1 MKPLFFFIRSLFD
14 SRTTSLFCIVRWI
27 LGGHLTREG
36 HLVTQ
41 VCEKIE
47 ESIIMR
53 DQDDGSKIMKAVL
66 IGDGAVGKTSIRRN
80 YLGEDFI
87 EGHLAT
93 IGVDL
98 ATKRVL
104 FEEDVVKFI
113 IWDLAGQPTFE
124 KVRGHYYSGCN
135 GILLVYSVVDRE
147 TFDNASKWLVEAY
160 KNMGPLPP
168 TVIIGNKI
176 DLRDSQD
183 KSKFVTT
190 EEGHA
195 FCEYF
200 MEKLDVPAIYR
211 ETSAKTGE
219 NIQDTFHE
227 LLRMMTDAHK
237 DKEPDIF
244 MG

>member
-1 MKPLFFFIRSLFD
+1 
-14 SRTTSLFCIVRWI
+14 
-27 LGGHLTREG
+27 
-36 HLVTQ
+36 
-41 VCEKIE
+41 
-47 ESIIMR
+47 MR

-104 FEEDVVKFI
+104 FEQDVVKFI

-124 KVRGHYYSGCN
+124 KVRGHYYAGCN
-135 GILLVYSVVDRE
+135 GILLVYSVIDRE
-147 TFDNASKWLVEAY
+147 SFDNASKWLVEAFR
-160 KNMGPLPP
+160 NMGPLPP

-176 DLRDSQD
+176 DLRTSLD
-183 KSKFVTT
+183 KKKYVTP
-190 EEGHA
+190 EEGQA
-195 FCEYF
+195 FTQYF
-200 MEKLDVPAIYR
+200 INKLGVPAIFR
-211 ETSAKTGE
+211 ETSARTGA

-227 LLRMMTDAHK
+227 LLRMMSEAANE
-237 DKEPDIF
+237 KESEYF
-244 MG
+244 VG

>member
-1 MKPLFFFIRSLFD
+1 
-14 SRTTSLFCIVRWI
+14 
-27 LGGHLTREG
+27 
-36 HLVTQ
+36 
-41 VCEKIE
+41 
-47 ESIIMR
+47 MR

-104 FEEDVVKFI
+104 FEQDIVKFI

-135 GILLVYSVVDRE
+135 GILLVYSVEDRE
-147 TFDNASKWLVEAY
+147 SFDNASKWLVEAY

-176 DLRDSQD
+176 DLRDSMD
-183 KSKFVTT
+183 KTKFVTP
-190 EEGHA
+190 EEGEE
-195 FCEYF
+195 FTKYF
-200 MEKLDVPAIYR
+200 IEKLEVPAIFR
-211 ETSAKTGE
+211 ETSAKTGA

-227 LLRMMTDAHK
+227 LLRMMNEAV
-237 DKEPDIF
+237 DKQESDIF

>member
-1 MKPLFFFIRSLFD
+1 
-14 SRTTSLFCIVRWI
+14 
-27 LGGHLTREG
+27 
-36 HLVTQ
+36 
-41 VCEKIE
+41 
-47 ESIIMR
+47 MR

-104 FEEDVVKFI
+104 FEQDVVKFI

-124 KVRGHYYSGCN
+124 KVRGHYYAGCN
-135 GILLVYSVVDRE
+135 GILLVYSVVDRDS
-147 TFDNASKWLVEAY
+147 FDNASKWLVEAFR
-160 KNMGPLPP
+160 NMGPLPP

-176 DLRDSQD
+176 DLRDNLD
-183 KSKFVTT
+183 KKKYVTPQ
-190 EEGHA
+190 EGA
-195 FCEYF
+195 EFTQYF
-200 MEKLDVPAIYR
+200 IDKLGVPAIFR
-211 ETSAKTGE
+211 ETSAKTGA

-227 LLRMMTDAHK
+227 LLRMMNEAAVN
-237 DKEPDIF
+237 KENDLF

>member
-1 MKPLFFFIRSLFD
+1 
-14 SRTTSLFCIVRWI
+14 
-27 LGGHLTREG
+27 
-36 HLVTQ
+36 
-41 VCEKIE
+41 
-47 ESIIMR
+47 MR

-104 FEEDVVKFI
+104 FDEDVVKFI

-135 GILLVYSVVDRE
+135 GILLVFSVIDRE
-147 TFDNASKWLVEAY
+147 TFDNASKWLAEAY

-176 DLRDSQD
+176 DLRKSQD

-190 EEGHA
+190 EEGQA

-219 NIQDTFHE
+219 NIHDTFHE
-227 LLRMMTDAHK
+227 LLRMMTEAQK

>member
-1 MKPLFFFIRSLFD
+1 
-14 SRTTSLFCIVRWI
+14 
-27 LGGHLTREG
+27 
-36 HLVTQ
+36 
-41 VCEKIE
+41 
-47 ESIIMR
+47 MR

-104 FEEDVVKFI
+104 FQQDVVKFI

-124 KVRGHYYSGCN
+124 KVRGHYYAGCN

-147 TFDNASKWLVEAY
+147 TFDNASKWLVEAF

-176 DLRDSQD
+176 DLRSSMD
-183 KSKFVTT
+183 KKKYVTT
-190 EEGHA
+190 DEGQQ
-195 FCEYF
+195 FTKYF
-200 MEKLDVPAIYR
+200 IEKLGVPAIFR

-219 NIQDTFHE
+219 NIQDTFQQ
-227 LLRMMTDAHK
+227 LLRMMSEDQ
-237 DKEPDIF
+237 KEKESEHF
-244 MG
+244 VG

>member
-1 MKPLFFFIRSLFD
+1 
-14 SRTTSLFCIVRWI
+14 
-27 LGGHLTREG
+27 
-36 HLVTQ
+36 
-41 VCEKIE
+41 
-47 ESIIMR
+47 MR

-104 FEEDVVKFI
+104 FEQDVVKFI

-135 GILLVYSVVDRE
+135 GILLVYSVIDRE
-147 TFDNASKWLVEAY
+147 TFDNASKWLVEA
-160 KNMGPLPP
+160 
-168 TVIIGNKI
+168 
-176 DLRDSQD
+176 
-183 KSKFVTT
+183 VTP
-190 EEGHA
+190 EQGQA

-200 MEKLDVPAIYR
+200 IDKLGVPAIFR
-211 ETSAKTGE
+211 ETSALTGA

-227 LLRMMTDAHK
+227 LLRMMSEAHEA
-237 DKEPDIF
+237 KESEHF
-244 MG
+244 VG

>member
-1 MKPLFFFIRSLFD
+1 
-14 SRTTSLFCIVRWI
+14 
-27 LGGHLTREG
+27 
-36 HLVTQ
+36 
-41 VCEKIE
+41 
-47 ESIIMR
+47 MR

-66 IGDGAVGKTSIRRN
+66 IGDGTVGKTSIRRN

-104 FEEDVVKFI
+104 FEQDVVKFI

-124 KVRGHYYSGCN
+124 KVRGHYYAGCN
-135 GILLVYSVVDRE
+135 GILLVYSVIDRE
-147 TFDNASKWLVEAY
+147 SFDNASKWLVEAF

-176 DLRDSQD
+176 DLR
-183 KSKFVTT
+183 
-190 EEGHA
+190 
-195 FCEYF
+195 
-200 MEKLDVPAIYR
+200 EKLDRSKYVTPDEGKAFTQYFIDKLGVPAIFR
-211 ETSAKTGE
+211 ETSAKTGA
-219 NIQDTFHE
+219 NIHDTFHE
-227 LLRMMTDAHK
+227 LLRMMNEAAVT
-237 DKEPDIF
+237 KENDIY